1 MYNLF
6 GSAWK
11 TCRIS
16 FFASMLFAVSCQGAG
31 FFDRL
36 GIGKRSDSSS
46 LKKLSDD
53 EVIGGLKEALA
64 KGVEHAVINLGKADG
79 FLQDV
84 EVRIPLPSSLQKVES
99 GLRLAGQSQLVDDF
113 ITTMNRAAEQAVP
126 QAAGVLGESVRTMT
140 VEDAKT
146 ILTST
151 NTAATDYFR
160 RTAGTNLYELFLP
173 TVKKATAQT
182 GVTSAY
188 KQMMS
193 KLDLGGFSTLG
204 ALGGFGVNKESLDL
218 DSYVTKKALD
228 GLFIKIGEQER
239 MIREN
244 PAARTTEL
252 LQQVFGSLRK

>member
-1 MYNLF
+1 MDN
-6 GSAWK
+6 
-11 TCRIS
+11 S
-16 FFASMLFAVSCQGAG
+16 FVCTWRRCGITLLATLLVVVSCRGAG

-46 LKKLSDD
+46 LVVISEDK
-53 EVIGGLKEALA
+53 VIGGLKEALA
-64 KGVEHAVINLGKADG
+64 KGVEHALTNLGKTDG
-79 FLQDV
+79 FLQDL
-84 EVRIPLPSSLQKVES
+84 EVRIPLPSSLKKVES
-99 GLRLAGQSQLVDDF
+99 GLRLAGQSQLVDVF
-113 ITTMNRAAEQAVP
+113 VATMNRAAEQAVP
-126 QAAGVLGESVRTMT
+126 EGAGLLGESVRAMT
-140 VEDAKT
+140 VEDAKA

-188 KQMMS
+188 KEMMS
-193 KLDLGGFSTLG
+193 KLDGGGFSAIA
-204 ALGGFGVNKESLDL
+204 ALGSFGVSKESLDL

-244 PAARTTEL
+244 PAARTSAL
-252 LQQVFGSLRK
+252 LQEVFGSLRK